1 MVCSRL
7 NEGEIMSLKGMD
19 TDAVRQLAAT
29 MNQAKDQIQHLQQ
42 QLTTQLQNVNWIGPD
57 REQFVSDWQGQHV
70 PSLQNI
76 IQSIETAAQRATQ
89 NATDQDQVSA

>member
-1 MVCSRL
+1 
-7 NEGEIMSLKGMD
+7 MSLKGMD
-19 TDAVRQLAAT
+19 TDAVRQLAT
-29 MNQAKDQIQHLQQ
+29 QMNSAKDQIQHLQQ

-76 IQSIETAAQRATQ
+76 ISAIEAAATRATQ
-89 NATDQDQVSA
+89 NASEQDQVSA